1 MRVSNVDEH
10 GWEHAVRGMRRSFN
24 SQNKS
29 DSRYC
34 YAMDC
39 DECSYNDEECW
50 GLGFTDE
57 FIVGKKDMKLMT
69 TLVSSGTSHR
79 KFMRMVDIWFD
90 IEAPLLWWKQFDT
103 YKVGTVRL
111 SDSTMHTIMKRDEF
125 RLSDFEHA
133 DNDIAIKELEG
144 IIFSLNK
151 FLNWYKDEEDQ
162 ETKTKI
168 VDAVR
173 RLLPDSFIQGSTEK
187 ISYETLWKMEHERR
201 NHRLEEWRMF
211 LDQIEE
217 GIMYPE
223 LVKTEE
229 A

>member
-1 MRVSNVDEH
+1 MKIYNVSEY

-24 SQNKS
+24 SQDKS
-29 DSRYC
+29 DSNYC
-34 YAMDC
+34 SGAW
-39 DECSYNDEECW
+39 CSFCNMDEEECEKFSW
-50 GLGFTDE
+50 DDP
-57 FIVGKKDMKLMT
+57 FIIGPKDM
-69 TLVSSGTSHR
+69 TLIKTLISAGTSHR

-125 RLSDFEHA
+125 LLSDFEHA
-133 DNDIAIKELEG
+133 DNDLAMKELEG
-144 IIFSLNK
+144 TIFSLNK

-162 ETKTKI
+162 ETKAKI

-217 GIMYPE
+217 GILYPQF
-223 LVKTEE
+223 VKTEE
-229 A
+229 V